1 MLIEHMVSRMKKF
14 YPLKD
19 LITVSIADRYIKFE
33 AIQNINDRL
42 LKLELDLTR
51 YIIEAAA
58 EMNFSKILL
67 NFVRWGRLTSL
78 YLRRGIPTQRRY
90 RF

>member
-33 AIQNINDRL
+33 AIQNI
-42 LKLELDLTR
+42 
-51 YIIEAAA
+51 
-58 EMNFSKILL
+58 
-67 NFVRWGRLTSL
+67 
-78 YLRRGIPTQRRY
+78 
-90 RF
+90 